1 MQSSQSLRSK
11 EPLLPV
17 PLIALQKF
25 VCLRNNI
32 DILVGVMF
40 NIISGI
46 KCPEQAYGT
55 FRDSIRDSIMDNYY
69 TLVLDIGREIGLA

>member
-25 VCLRNNI
+25 VCLRNNV

-55 FRDSIRDSIMDNYY
+55 FRDSIMDNYY